1 MLCSGMQSYG
11 PALGLRDAGRC
22 CKGQAHGSRHLVHQK
37 MGSEGGLHPWTK
49 QHCCSQALNTGTER
63 YLRCHGQ
70 CCLHR
75 GEAAMGTAGSR
86 AALRALL
93 HEGCGGAAPAA
104 CWELSQAEESLN
116 AAQG

>member
-1 MLCSGMQSYG
+1 
-11 PALGLRDAGRC
+11 
-22 CKGQAHGSRHLVHQK
+22 
-37 MGSEGGLHPWTK
+37 
-49 QHCCSQALNTGTER
+49 
-63 YLRCHGQ
+63 
-70 CCLHR
+70 
-75 GEAAMGTAGSR
+75 MGTAGSR